1 MVEVAK
7 EVTKPDYLSLVN
19 KSGSGFNV
27 SELVDAI
34 VGSEIE
40 PKRTLQKTK
49 QEKTENA
56 ISGIGFLTSQAST
69 TQTSFTSVKSNT
81 FFEISSSNSSGV
93 TVKAED
99 ETKLQAGIRSISN
112 VTTAKKMAFEFG
124 GFSNLTDKFTANL
137 KIDLGKWTKT
147 AASSSANTD
156 SFASQKTYMVTSP
169 ISAPADVTKITD
181 ESDYGGGSP
190 IPANTTFTVK
200 NGDSDTISS
209 ASIKEIDVYA
219 FQDADGANVDTL
231 NFTNK
236 SVSEVAALLNAIT
249 GISATTVD
257 TTGEGT
263 NFSIIVTSD
272 NTGADNGFRITS
284 DDDANDNKRF
294 RTPTLPDASTTI
306 NKFSQ
311 LASDA
316 TFTLDGVQVTRE
328 SNSITDLLDGA
339 SIELKSDFTTSASIG
354 ISRSEPNVRSTINSV
369 INSLNEFKAEIDR
382 LTFIDLE
389 GDANGPLAL
398 DPAVNS
404 IKSSFKKLA
413 VEPLNG
419 YGEKSIYLSQL
430 GIKTDNNGDY
440 FLDDT
445 LFKKTF
451 SSNPE
456 YFQAL
461 KDENLATD
469 TSSATVT
476 KSPFTQIAVGS
487 YTVSK
492 DGDQWKF
499 GDTNLTRF
507 DYKGGSMFTST
518 TYPGLVIKTA
528 AAEPASFKI
537 YSGQSFSKRVAD
549 LMTKVV
555 EVGSPLRNSEETY
568 KTQSTDI
575 EERLKKLEE
584 REKLINTKYTEQF
597 GKMEQSMTQFNS
609 TKTLLENF
617 IEAWKKQK

>member
-7 EVTKPDYLSLVN
+7 EVAKPDYLSLVN

-40 PKRTLQKTK
+40 PKRHLQKTK

-56 ISGIGFLTSQAST
+56 ISGIGFLTSQASS
-69 TQTSFTSVKSNT
+69 TQSSFTALKNDT
-81 FFEISSSNSSGV
+81 FFEISSSNTAGI
-93 TVKAED
+93 TLTATD
-99 ETKLQAGIRSISN
+99 ETKLQAGNRNISS

-124 GFSNLTDKFTANL
+124 GFSNLTDKFAANL
-137 KIDLGKWTKT
+137 TIDLGVWTKT
-147 AASSSANTD
+147 AASSSNATN
-156 SFASQKTYMVTSP
+156 SFASQKTYIVTSQ
-169 ISAPADVTKITD
+169 ISDGDDVTAITNKT
-181 ESDYGGGSP
+181 SYNAGNP
-190 IPANTTFTVK
+190 IAVGTTFTVT
-200 NGDSDTISS
+200 NGQSDTISS
-209 ASIKEIDVYA
+209 ASIKEIDTYA
-219 FQDADGANVDTL
+219 FQDADVANSDTL
-231 NFTNK
+231 NFSDK
-236 SVSEVAALLNAIT
+236 SVSEVAALLNAIS

-272 NTGADNGFRITS
+272 KTGADNGFRITG
-284 DDDANDNKRF
+284 NNNRF
-294 RTPTLPDASTTI
+294 VTPTLPDASATV

-316 TFTLDGVQVTRE
+316 TFTLYGVQVTRE
-328 SNSITDLLDGA
+328 SNSITDLIAGA
-339 SIELKSDFTTSASIG
+339 TIELKSDFATSASIG
-354 ISRSEPNVRSTINSV
+354 VNRSETNVRSTVNSV
-369 INSLNEFKAEIDR
+369 INSLNEFKAEMDR

-389 GDANGPLAL
+389 GNANGPFAL

-419 YGEKSIYLSQL
+419 YGENSIYFSQL
-430 GIKTDNNGDY
+430 GIKTDSNGNY

-445 LFKKTF
+445 IFKKTF
-451 SSNPE
+451 STNPE

-461 KDENLATD
+461 KDENLAAS

-528 AAEPASFKI
+528 AANPSSFTI

-568 KTQSTDI
+568 KTRSTDI

-584 REKLINTKYTEQF
+584 REKLINSKYTEQF

>member
-7 EVTKPDYLSLVN
+7 DVVKPDYLSLVN

-40 PKRTLQKTK
+40 PKRNLQKTK

-56 ISGIGFLTSQAST
+56 ISGIGFLTSQASS
-69 TQTSFTSVKSNT
+69 TQSSFTSLKSDT
-81 FFEISSSNSSGV
+81 FFDISSSNTSGI
-93 TVKAED
+93 TLTATD
-99 ETKLQAGIRSISN
+99 ETKLQAGNRNISS

-124 GFSNLTDKFTANL
+124 GFSNLTDKFAANL
-137 KIDLGKWTKT
+137 TIDLGAWTKT
-147 AASSSANTD
+147 AASSSSATN
-156 SFASQKTYMVTSP
+156 SFASQKTYIVTSQ
-169 ISAPADVTKITD
+169 ISVADDVTAITNK
-181 ESDYGGGSP
+181 SSYNAGNP
-190 IPANTTFTVK
+190 IAVGATFTVT
-200 NGDSDTISS
+200 NGQSDTISS
-209 ASIKEIDVYA
+209 ASIKEIDTYA
-219 FQDADGANVDTL
+219 FQDADAANSDTL
-231 NFTNK
+231 NFSDK

-272 NTGADNGFRITS
+272 KTGADNGFRITG
-284 DDDANDNKRF
+284 NNNRF
-294 RTPTLPDASTTI
+294 VTPTLPDASATV

-328 SNSITDLLDGA
+328 SNSITDLIAGA
-339 SIELKSDFTTSASIG
+339 TIELKSDFATSASIG
-354 ISRSEPNVRSTINSV
+354 VNRSETNVRSTVNSV
-369 INSLNEFKAEIDR
+369 INSLNEFKAEMDR

-389 GDANGPLAL
+389 GNANGPLAL

-419 YGEKSIYLSQL
+419 YGENSIYFSQL
-430 GIKTDNNGDY
+430 GIKTDNNGNY

-445 LFKKTF
+445 IFKKTF
-451 SSNPE
+451 STNPE
-456 YFQAL
+456 YFQSL
-461 KDENLATD
+461 KDENLAAS

-528 AAEPASFKI
+528 AAEPASFTI

-568 KTQSTDI
+568 KTRSTDI
-575 EERLKKLEE
+575 EERLQKLEE
-584 REKLINTKYTEQF
+584 REKLINSKYTEQF

>member
-40 PKRTLQKTK
+40 PKRNLQKTK

-69 TQTSFTSVKSNT
+69 TQTSFTSVKSDT

-93 TVKAED
+93 TIKATD
-99 ETKLQAGIRSISN
+99 ETQLQAGIRSISN

-137 KIDLGKWTKT
+137 TIDLGKWTKT
-147 AASSSANTD
+147 AASSSANTN
-156 SFASQKTYMVTSP
+156 SFASQKTYMVTAP
-169 ISAPADVTKITD
+169 ISVGADVNKIT
-181 ESDYGGGSP
+181 SKSSYGGGSP
-190 IPANTTFTVK
+190 IAANTTFEVLS
-200 NGDSDTISS
+200 GQSDTISS

-219 FQDADGANVDTL
+219 FQDADGANADTV

-236 SVSEVAALLNAIT
+236 SVSEVAALLNAVT

-272 NTGADNGFRITS
+272 NTGADNGFKIAS
-284 DDDANDNKRF
+284 SIPRF
-294 RTPTLPDASTTI
+294 ATPTLPDASTTI
-306 NKFSQ
+306 NRFSQ

-339 SIELKSDFTTSASIG
+339 EIELKSDFTTSASIG
-354 ISRSEPNVRSTINSV
+354 ISRSETNIRSTVNSV

-419 YGEKSIYLSQL
+419 YGDKSIYLSQL

-461 KDENLATD
+461 KDENLVTN

-476 KSPFTQIAVGS
+476 KSPFTQIAVGT

-492 DGDQWKF
+492 DGAQWKF

-528 AAEPASFKI
+528 AAEPASFNI

-568 KTQSTDI
+568 KTRSTDI

-584 REKLINTKYTEQF
+584 REKLINSKYTEQF

>member
-7 EVTKPDYLSLVN
+7 EVAKPDYLSLVN

-40 PKRTLQKTK
+40 PKRNLQKTK

-56 ISGIGFLTSQAST
+56 ISGIGFLTSQASS
-69 TQTSFTSVKSNT
+69 TQSSFTALKSDT
-81 FFEISSSNSSGV
+81 FFEISSSNTAGI
-93 TVKAED
+93 TLTATD
-99 ETKLQAGIRSISN
+99 ETKLQAGNRNISS

-124 GFSNLTDKFTANL
+124 GFSNLTDKFAANL
-137 KIDLGKWTKT
+137 TIDLGAWTKT
-147 AASSSANTD
+147 AASSSNATN
-156 SFASQKTYMVTSP
+156 SFASQKTYIVTSQ
-169 ISAPADVTKITD
+169 ISDGDDVTAITNKT
-181 ESDYGGGSP
+181 SYNAGNP
-190 IPANTTFTVK
+190 IAVGTTFTVT
-200 NGDSDTISS
+200 NGQSDTISS
-209 ASIKEIDVYA
+209 ASIKEIDTYA
-219 FQDADGANVDTL
+219 FQDADVANSDTL
-231 NFTNK
+231 NFSDK
-236 SVSEVAALLNAIT
+236 SVSEVAALLNAIS

-272 NTGADNGFRITS
+272 KTGADNGFRITG
-284 DDDANDNKRF
+284 NNNRF
-294 RTPTLPDASTTI
+294 VTPTLPDASATV

-328 SNSITDLLDGA
+328 SNSITDLIAGA
-339 SIELKSDFTTSASIG
+339 TIDLKSDFTTSASIG
-354 ISRSEPNVRSTINSV
+354 VSRSETNVRSTVNSV
-369 INSLNEFKAEIDR
+369 INSLNEFKAEMDR

-389 GDANGPLAL
+389 GNANGPLAL

-419 YGEKSIYLSQL
+419 YGENSIYFSQL
-430 GIKTDNNGDY
+430 GIKTDSNGNY

-445 LFKKTF
+445 IFKKTF
-451 SSNPE
+451 STNPE

-461 KDENLATD
+461 KDENLAAS

-528 AAEPASFKI
+528 AANPASFTI

-568 KTQSTDI
+568 KTRSTDI

-584 REKLINTKYTEQF
+584 REKLINSKYTEQF

>member
-7 EVTKPDYLSLVN
+7 ETAKPDYLSLVN

-40 PKRTLQKTK
+40 PKRNLEKTK

-56 ISGIGFLTSQAST
+56 ISGVGFLKSQAST
-69 TQTSFTSVKSNT
+69 TQTSFTSLKSDS
-81 FFEISSSNSSGV
+81 FFEISSSNTSGV
-93 TVKAED
+93 IVTATD
-99 ETKLQAGIRSISN
+99 ETKLQAINRTISN
-112 VTTAKKMAFEFG
+112 VTTAKRMAFEFG
-124 GFSNLTDKFTANL
+124 GFSNLTDTFTANL
-137 KIDLGKWTKT
+137 TIDLGKWTKT
-147 AASSSANTD
+147 AASSSDTTNNFQSD
-156 SFASQKTYMVTSP
+156 KTYIVTSP
-169 ISAPADVTKITD
+169 ISVANDVTAITNK
-181 ESDYGGGSP
+181 SSYGGGSP
-190 IPANTTFTVK
+190 IAKDTTFKVTS
-200 NGDSDTISS
+200 GQSGTISS
-209 ASIKEIDVYA
+209 ASIKEIDTYA
-219 FQDADGANVDTL
+219 FQDADVANSDNL
-231 NFTNK
+231 NFSNK
-236 SVSEVAALLNAIT
+236 SVSEVAALLNAIE

-272 NTGADNGFRITS
+272 KTGADNGFRISSNT
-284 DDDANDNKRF
+284 ANKRF
-294 RTPTLPDASTTI
+294 ETPTLPDASATI

-311 LASDA
+311 IASDA

-328 SNSITDLLDGA
+328 TNSITDLIDGA
-339 SIELKSDFTTSASIG
+339 TIELKSDFTTTANIG
-354 ISRSEPNVRSTINSV
+354 VSRSETAVRSTVNDV
-369 INSLNEFKAEIDR
+369 ISNLNIFKAEIDS
-382 LTFIDLE
+382 LTFIDIE

-419 YGEKSIYLSQL
+419 FGEKSIYLSQL
-430 GIKTDNNGDY
+430 GIKTDSNGDY
-440 FLDDT
+440 YLDDT
-445 LFKKTF
+445 VFKKTF
-451 SSNPE
+451 STNPE

-461 KDENLATD
+461 KDENLSAN

-476 KSPFTQIAVGS
+476 KSPFTQIPVGT

-492 DGDQWKF
+492 DGAQWKF

-528 AAEPASFKI
+528 AADPASFKI
-537 YSGQSFSKRVAD
+537 YSGQSFSKRVSD
-549 LMTKVV
+549 LMTKAV
-555 EVGSPLRNSEETY
+555 EVGSPLRNSETTY
-568 KTQSTDI
+568 KTRSEDI
-575 EERLKKLEE
+575 EARLKELEE

-597 GKMEQSMTQFNS
+597 GKMEQAMTQFNS

>member
-7 EVTKPDYLSLVN
+7 ETAKPDYLSLVN
-19 KSGSGFNV
+19 KGGSGFNV

-40 PKRTLQKTK
+40 PKRNLQKTK

-56 ISGIGFLTSQAST
+56 ISGIGFLKSQAST
-69 TQTSFTSVKSNT
+69 TQTSFTSLKSDT
-81 FFEISSSNSSGV
+81 FFEISSSNTSGV
-93 TVKAED
+93 TVTATD
-99 ETKLQAGIRSISN
+99 ETKLQANNRTISN
-112 VTTAKKMAFEFG
+112 VTTAKRMAFEFG
-124 GFSNLTDKFTANL
+124 GFSNLTDTFTANL
-137 KIDLGKWTKT
+137 TIDLGKWTKT
-147 AASSSANTD
+147 AAGSSANTTNFQSD
-156 SFASQKTYMVTSP
+156 KTYIVTSP
-169 ISAPADVTKITD
+169 ISVADDVTAITNK
-181 ESDYGGGSP
+181 SSYGGGSP
-190 IPANTTFTVK
+190 IAKDTTFKVT
-200 NGDSDTISS
+200 NGQSGTISS
-209 ASIKEIDVYA
+209 ALIKEIDVYA
-219 FQDADGANVDTL
+219 FVDADGANADTV

-236 SVSEVAALLNAIT
+236 SVSEVAALLNAIE

-272 NTGADNGFRITS
+272 NTGADNGFRITG
-284 DDDANDNKRF
+284 DNARF
-294 RTPTLPDASTTI
+294 VTPDLPDASATI

-328 SNSITDLLDGA
+328 TNSITDLIDGA
-339 SIELKSDFTTSASIG
+339 TIELKSDFTTTASIG
-354 ISRSEPNVRSTINSV
+354 VSRSETAVRSTVNEV
-369 INSLNEFKAEIDR
+369 ISNLNIFKAEIDS

-430 GIKTDNNGDY
+430 GIKTDSNGDY
-440 FLDDT
+440 YLDDT
-445 LFKKTF
+445 VFKKTF
-451 SSNPE
+451 STNPE

-461 KDENLATD
+461 KDENLSAN

-476 KSPFTQIAVGS
+476 KSPFTQIPVGT

-528 AAEPASFKI
+528 AADPASFKI
-537 YSGQSFSKRVAD
+537 YSGQSFSKRVSD
-549 LMTKVV
+549 LMTKAV
-555 EVGSPLRNSEETY
+555 EVGSPLRNSETTY
-568 KTQSTDI
+568 KTRSEDI
-575 EERLKKLEE
+575 EARLKELEE

-597 GKMEQSMTQFNS
+597 GKMEQAMTQFNS

>member
-7 EVTKPDYLSLVN
+7 ETAKPDYLSLVN
-19 KSGSGFNV
+19 KGGSGFNV

-40 PKRTLQKTK
+40 PKRNLQKTK

-56 ISGIGFLTSQAST
+56 ISGIGFLKSQAST
-69 TQTSFTSVKSNT
+69 TQTSFTSLKSDT
-81 FFEISSSNSSGV
+81 FFEISSSNTSGV
-93 TVKAED
+93 TVTATD
-99 ETKLQAGIRSISN
+99 ETKLQANNRTISN
-112 VTTAKKMAFEFG
+112 VTTAKRMAFEFG
-124 GFSNLTDKFTANL
+124 GFSNLTDTFTANL
-137 KIDLGKWTKT
+137 TIDLGTWTKT
-147 AASSSANTD
+147 AASSSANTTNFQSD
-156 SFASQKTYMVTSP
+156 KTYIVTSP
-169 ISAPADVTKITD
+169 ISVADDVTAITNK
-181 ESDYGGGSP
+181 SSYGGGSP
-190 IPANTTFTVK
+190 IAKDTTFKVT
-200 NGDSDTISS
+200 NGQSGTISS
-209 ASIKEIDVYA
+209 ALIKEIDVYA
-219 FQDADGANVDTL
+219 FVDADGANADTV

-236 SVSEVAALLNAIT
+236 SVSEVAALLNAIE

-272 NTGADNGFRITS
+272 NTGADNGFRITG
-284 DDDANDNKRF
+284 DNARF
-294 RTPTLPDASTTI
+294 VTPELPDASATI

-328 SNSITDLLDGA
+328 TNSITDLIDGA
-339 SIELKSDFTTSASIG
+339 TIELKSDFTTTASIG
-354 ISRSEPNVRSTINSV
+354 VSRSETAVRSTVNDV
-369 INSLNEFKAEIDR
+369 ISNLNIFKAEIDS

-430 GIKTDNNGDY
+430 GIKTDSNGDY
-440 FLDDT
+440 YLDDT
-445 LFKKTF
+445 VFKKTF
-451 SSNPE
+451 STNPE

-461 KDENLATD
+461 KDENLSAN

-476 KSPFTQIAVGS
+476 KSPFTQIPVGT

-492 DGDQWKF
+492 DGAQWKF

-528 AAEPASFKI
+528 AADPASFKI
-537 YSGQSFSKRVAD
+537 YSGQSFSKRVSD
-549 LMTKVV
+549 LMTKAV
-555 EVGSPLRNSEETY
+555 EVGSPLRNSETTY
-568 KTQSTDI
+568 KTRSEDI
-575 EERLKKLEE
+575 EARLKELEE

-597 GKMEQSMTQFNS
+597 GKMEQAMTQFNS

>member
-7 EVTKPDYLSLVN
+7 EVAKPDYLSLVN

-40 PKRTLQKTK
+40 PKRNLQKTK

-56 ISGIGFLTSQAST
+56 ISGIGFLTSQASS
-69 TQTSFTSVKSNT
+69 TQSSFTALKSDT
-81 FFEISSSNSSGV
+81 FFEISSSNTAGI
-93 TVKAED
+93 TLTATD
-99 ETKLQAGIRSISN
+99 ETKLQAGNRNISS

-124 GFSNLTDKFTANL
+124 GFSNLTDKFAANL
-137 KIDLGKWTKT
+137 TIDLGAWTKT
-147 AASSSANTD
+147 VASSSNATN
-156 SFASQKTYMVTSP
+156 SFASQKTYIVTSQ
-169 ISAPADVTKITD
+169 ISDGDDVTAITNKT
-181 ESDYGGGSP
+181 SYNAGNP
-190 IPANTTFTVK
+190 IAVGTTFTVT
-200 NGDSDTISS
+200 NGQSDTISS
-209 ASIKEIDVYA
+209 ASIKEIDTYA
-219 FQDADGANVDTL
+219 FQDADVANSDTL
-231 NFTNK
+231 NFSDK
-236 SVSEVAALLNAIT
+236 SVSEVAALLNAIS

-272 NTGADNGFRITS
+272 KTGADNGFRITG
-284 DDDANDNKRF
+284 NNNRF
-294 RTPTLPDASTTI
+294 VTPTLPDASATV

-328 SNSITDLLDGA
+328 SNSITDLIAGA
-339 SIELKSDFTTSASIG
+339 TIELKSDFATSASIG
-354 ISRSEPNVRSTINSV
+354 VSRSETNVRSTVNSV
-369 INSLNEFKAEIDR
+369 INSLNEFKAEMDR

-389 GDANGPLAL
+389 GNANGPLAL

-419 YGEKSIYLSQL
+419 YGENSIYFSQL
-430 GIKTDNNGDY
+430 GIKTDSNGNY

-445 LFKKTF
+445 IFKKTF
-451 SSNPE
+451 STNPE

-461 KDENLATD
+461 KDENLAAS

-528 AAEPASFKI
+528 AANPASFTI

-568 KTQSTDI
+568 KTRSTDI

-584 REKLINTKYTEQF
+584 REKLINSKYTEQF

>member
-7 EVTKPDYLSLVN
+7 EVVKPDYLSLVN
-19 KSGSGFNV
+19 QSGSGFNV

-40 PKRTLQKTK
+40 PKRYLQRTK

-56 ISGIGFLTSQAST
+56 ISGIGFLTSQASS
-69 TQTSFTSVKSNT
+69 TQSSFTSLKSDT
-81 FFEISSSNSSGV
+81 FFEINSSNTSGV
-93 TVKAED
+93 TLKSTD
-99 ETKLQAGIRSISN
+99 ETKLQPGNRNISS
-112 VTTAKKMAFEFG
+112 VTMAKKMAFEFG
-124 GFSNLTDKFTANL
+124 GFSNLTDTFTADL
-137 KIDLGKWTKT
+137 TIDLGAWTKT
-147 AASSSANTD
+147 AASSSDATN
-156 SFASQKTYMVTSP
+156 SFASQKTYIVTSE
-169 ISAPADVTKITD
+169 ITDNADVTEITGKTAD
-181 ESDYGGGSP
+181 TVGNP
-190 IPANTTFTVK
+190 IAVGTTFTVTDGQSG
-200 NGDSDTISS
+200 NISS
-209 ASIKEIDVYA
+209 AFLKEIDTYA
-219 FQDADGANVDTL
+219 FQDADVANSDIL
-231 NFTNK
+231 NFADK
-236 SVSEVAALLNAIT
+236 SVSEVAALLNDID

-263 NFSIIVTSD
+263 NYSIIVTSD
-272 NTGADNGFRITS
+272 ETGADNGFRITG
-284 DDDANDNKRF
+284 DNSRF
-294 RTPTLPDASTTI
+294 VTPTLPDASTTT

-328 SNSITDLLDGA
+328 SNSITDLIDGA
-339 SIELKSDFTTSASIG
+339 TIEIKSDFDTSASIG
-354 ISRSEPNVRSTINSV
+354 VSRSETNVLSTVNSV

-389 GDANGPLAL
+389 GDENGPLAM

-413 VEPLNG
+413 IEPLNG
-419 YGEKSIYLSQL
+419 YGENSIYFSQL
-430 GIKTDNNGDY
+430 GIKTDSNGDY
-440 FLDDT
+440 FLDETIFD
-445 LFKKTF
+445 KTF
-451 SSNPE
+451 ASNPE

-461 KDENLATD
+461 KDENLAAS

-507 DYKGGSMFTST
+507 DYNGGSMFTST

-528 AAEPASFKI
+528 ASEPASFTV
-537 YSGQSFSKRVAD
+537 YSGESFSQRVAD
-549 LMTKVV
+549 LMEEIV
-555 EVGSPLRNSEETY
+555 ETGSPLSNSEETY
-568 KTQSTDI
+568 KALNTDI

>member
-7 EVTKPDYLSLVN
+7 EVAKPDYLSLVN

-40 PKRTLQKTK
+40 PKRNLQKSK

-56 ISGIGFLTSQAST
+56 ISGIGFLTSQASS
-69 TQTSFTSVKSNT
+69 TQSSFNALKSDT
-81 FFEISSSNSSGV
+81 FFEISSSNTAGI
-93 TVKAED
+93 TLTATD
-99 ETKLQAGIRSISN
+99 ETKLQAGNRNISS

-124 GFSNLTDKFTANL
+124 GFPNLTDKFTANL

-147 AASSSANTD
+147 AASSSANTN
-156 SFASQKTYMVTSP
+156 SITSQKTYVVTTP
-169 ISAPADVTKITD
+169 ISAGADVTKITD
-181 ESDYGGGSP
+181 GSSYGGGSP
-190 IPANTTFTVK
+190 IPANTTFKV
-200 NGDSDTISS
+200 NDGVSDTISS

-231 NFTNK
+231 NFADK

-272 NTGADNGFRITS
+272 NTGADNGFSITS
-284 DDDANDNKRF
+284 DNDNNDNKRF
-294 RTPTLPDASTTI
+294 RTPTLPDGSATI

-328 SNSITDLLDGA
+328 SNSITDLIDGA
-339 SIELKSDFTTSASIG
+339 TIELKSDFTTSASIG
-354 ISRSEPNVRSTINSV
+354 VSRSETNVRSTVNSV

-419 YGEKSIYLSQL
+419 YGEKSIYFSQL
-430 GIKTDNNGDY
+430 GIKTDSSGNY

-451 SSNPE
+451 STNPE

-461 KDENLATD
+461 KDENLAAN

-492 DGDQWKF
+492 DGTQWKF

-528 AAEPASFKI
+528 AAEPASFKVF
-537 YSGQSFSKRVAD
+537 SGQSFSKRVAD

-568 KTQSTDI
+568 KTRGSDI

-584 REKLINTKYTEQF
+584 REKLINSKYTEQF

>member
-7 EVTKPDYLSLVN
+7 EVAKPDYLSLVN

-40 PKRTLQKTK
+40 PKRNLQKTK

-69 TQTSFTSVKSNT
+69 TQTSFTSVKSET

-93 TVKAED
+93 TIKATD
-99 ETKLQAGIRSISN
+99 ETQLQAGIRSISN

-124 GFSNLTDKFTANL
+124 GFSNLTDKFTATL

-147 AASSSANTD
+147 AASSSANTN
-156 SFASQKTYMVTSP
+156 SFQSQKTYIVTSP
-169 ISAPADVTKITD
+169 ISGDDATAIAAK
-181 ESDYGGGSP
+181 SSYGGGSP
-190 IPANTTFTVK
+190 IPANTTFTVT
-200 NGDSDTISS
+200 NGQSGTISS

-219 FQDADGANVDTL
+219 FQDADGANVDTVT
-231 NFTNK
+231 FTTK
-236 SVSEVAALLNAIT
+236 SVSEVAALLNAVT

-284 DDDANDNKRF
+284 DDDTNDNKRF
-294 RTPTLPDASTTI
+294 RTPTLPDASATT
-306 NKFSQ
+306 NRFSQ

-316 TFTLDGVQVTRE
+316 AFTLDGVQVTRE

-339 SIELKSDFTTSASIG
+339 EIELKSDFTTSASIG
-354 ISRSEPNVRSTINSV
+354 ISRSETNIRSTVNSV

-461 KDENLATD
+461 KDENLATN

-476 KSPFTQIAVGS
+476 KSPFTQIAVGT

-492 DGDQWKF
+492 DGAQWKF

-528 AAEPASFKI
+528 AAEPASFNI

-549 LMTKVV
+549 LMTKAV

-568 KTQSTDI
+568 KTRSADI

-584 REKLINTKYTEQF
+584 REKLINSKYTEQF

>member
-7 EVTKPDYLSLVN
+7 ETAKPDYLSLVN
-19 KSGSGFNV
+19 KGGSGFNV

-40 PKRTLQKTK
+40 PKRNLQKTK

-56 ISGIGFLTSQAST
+56 ISGIGFLKSQAST
-69 TQTSFTSVKSNT
+69 TQTSFTSLKSDT
-81 FFEISSSNSSGV
+81 FFEISSSNTSGV
-93 TVKAED
+93 TVTATD
-99 ETKLQAGIRSISN
+99 ETKLQANNRTISN
-112 VTTAKKMAFEFG
+112 VTTAKRMAFEFG
-124 GFSNLTDKFTANL
+124 GFSNLTDTFTANL
-137 KIDLGKWTKT
+137 TIDLGKWTKT
-147 AASSSANTD
+147 AASSSANTTNFQSD
-156 SFASQKTYMVTSP
+156 KTYIVTSP
-169 ISAPADVTKITD
+169 ISVADDVTAITNK
-181 ESDYGGGSP
+181 SSYGGGSP
-190 IPANTTFTVK
+190 IAKDTTFKVT
-200 NGDSDTISS
+200 NGQSGTISS
-209 ASIKEIDVYA
+209 ALIKEIDVYA
-219 FQDADGANVDTL
+219 FVDADGANADTV

-236 SVSEVAALLNAIT
+236 SVSEVAALLNAIE

-272 NTGADNGFRITS
+272 NTGADNGFRITG
-284 DDDANDNKRF
+284 DNARF
-294 RTPTLPDASTTI
+294 LTPDLPDASATI

-328 SNSITDLLDGA
+328 TNSITDLIDGA
-339 SIELKSDFTTSASIG
+339 TIELKSDFTTTASIG
-354 ISRSEPNVRSTINSV
+354 VSRSETAVRSTVNEV
-369 INSLNEFKAEIDR
+369 ISNLNIFKAEIDS

-430 GIKTDNNGDY
+430 GIKTDSNGDY
-440 FLDDT
+440 YLDDT
-445 LFKKTF
+445 VFKKTF
-451 SSNPE
+451 STNPE

-461 KDENLATD
+461 KDENLSAN

-476 KSPFTQIAVGS
+476 KSPFTQIPVGT

-528 AAEPASFKI
+528 AADPASFKI
-537 YSGQSFSKRVAD
+537 YSGQSFSKRVSD
-549 LMTKVV
+549 LMTKAV
-555 EVGSPLRNSEETY
+555 EVGSPLRNSETTY
-568 KTQSTDI
+568 KTRSEDI
-575 EERLKKLEE
+575 EARLKELEE

-597 GKMEQSMTQFNS
+597 GKMEQAMTQFNS

>member
-7 EVTKPDYLSLVN
+7 ETAKPDYLSLVN
-19 KSGSGFNV
+19 KGGSGFNV

-40 PKRTLQKTK
+40 PKRNLQKTK

-56 ISGIGFLTSQAST
+56 ISGIGFLKSQAST
-69 TQTSFTSVKSNT
+69 TQTSFTSLKSDT
-81 FFEISSSNSSGV
+81 FFEISSSNTSGV
-93 TVKAED
+93 TVTATD
-99 ETKLQAGIRSISN
+99 ETKLQANNRTISN
-112 VTTAKKMAFEFG
+112 VTTAKRMAFEFG
-124 GFSNLTDKFTANL
+124 GFSNLTDTFTANL
-137 KIDLGKWTKT
+137 TIDLGKWTKT
-147 AASSSANTD
+147 AASSSANTTNFQSD
-156 SFASQKTYMVTSP
+156 KTYIVTSP
-169 ISAPADVTKITD
+169 ISVADDVTAITNK
-181 ESDYGGGSP
+181 SSYGGGSP
-190 IPANTTFTVK
+190 IAKDTTFKVSS
-200 NGDSDTISS
+200 GQSGTISS
-209 ASIKEIDVYA
+209 AFIKEIDVYA
-219 FQDADGANVDTL
+219 FVDADGANADTV

-236 SVSEVAALLNAIT
+236 SVSEVAALLNAIE

-272 NTGADNGFRITS
+272 NTGADNGFRISATG
-284 DDDANDNKRF
+284 DNARF
-294 RTPTLPDASTTI
+294 VTPDLPDASATI

-328 SNSITDLLDGA
+328 TNSITDLIDGA
-339 SIELKSDFTTSASIG
+339 TIELKSDFTTTASIG
-354 ISRSEPNVRSTINSV
+354 VSRSETAVRSTVNDV
-369 INSLNEFKAEIDR
+369 ISNLNIFKAEIDS

-430 GIKTDNNGDY
+430 GIKTDSNGDY
-440 FLDDT
+440 YLDDT
-445 LFKKTF
+445 VFKKTF
-451 SSNPE
+451 STNPE

-461 KDENLATD
+461 KDENLSAN

-476 KSPFTQIAVGS
+476 KSPFTQIPVGT

-492 DGDQWKF
+492 DGAQWKF

-528 AAEPASFKI
+528 AADPASFKI
-537 YSGQSFSKRVAD
+537 YSGQSFSKRVSD
-549 LMTKVV
+549 LMTKAV
-555 EVGSPLRNSEETY
+555 EVGSPLRNSETTY
-568 KTQSTDI
+568 KTRSEDI
-575 EERLKKLEE
+575 EARLKELEE

-597 GKMEQSMTQFNS
+597 GKMEQAMTQFNS

>member
-27 SELVDAI
+27 SELGDAI

-40 PKRTLQKTK
+40 PKRNLQKTK

-56 ISGIGFLTSQAST
+56 ISGIGFLTSQASS
-69 TQTSFTSVKSNT
+69 TQSSFTALKSDT
-81 FFEISSSNSSGV
+81 FFEISSSNTAGI
-93 TVKAED
+93 TLTATD
-99 ETKLQAGIRSISN
+99 ETKLQAGNRNISS

-124 GFSNLTDKFTANL
+124 GFSNLTDKFAANL
-137 KIDLGKWTKT
+137 TIDLGAWTKIV
-147 AASSSANTD
+147 ASSSNATN
-156 SFASQKTYMVTSP
+156 SFASQKTYIVTSQ
-169 ISAPADVTKITD
+169 ISDGDDVTAITNKT
-181 ESDYGGGSP
+181 SYNAGNP
-190 IPANTTFTVK
+190 IAVGATFTVT
-200 NGDSDTISS
+200 NGQTDTISS
-209 ASIKEIDVYA
+209 ASIKEIDTYA
-219 FQDADGANVDTL
+219 FQDADVANSDTL
-231 NFTNK
+231 NFSDK
-236 SVSEVAALLNAIT
+236 SVSEVAALLNAIS

-272 NTGADNGFRITS
+272 KTGADNGFRITG
-284 DDDANDNKRF
+284 NNNRF
-294 RTPTLPDASTTI
+294 VTPTLPDASATV

-328 SNSITDLLDGA
+328 SNSITDLIAGA
-339 SIELKSDFTTSASIG
+339 TIELKSDFATSASIG
-354 ISRSEPNVRSTINSV
+354 VNRSETNVRSTVNSV
-369 INSLNEFKAEIDR
+369 INSLNEFKAEMDR

-389 GDANGPLAL
+389 GNANGPLAL

-419 YGEKSIYLSQL
+419 YGENSIYFSQL
-430 GIKTDNNGDY
+430 GIKTDSNGNY

-445 LFKKTF
+445 IFKKTF
-451 SSNPE
+451 SANPK

-461 KDENLATD
+461 KDENLAAS

-528 AAEPASFKI
+528 AANPASLTI

-568 KTQSTDI
+568 KTRSTDI

-584 REKLINTKYTEQF
+584 REKLINSKYTEQF

>member
-19 KSGSGFNV
+19 QSGSGFNV
-27 SELVDAI
+27 SELVNAI

-40 PKRTLQKTK
+40 PKRILQTTK
-49 QEKTENA
+49 QQKTENA
-56 ISGIGFLTSQAST
+56 ISGIGFLTSQASS
-69 TQTSFTSVKSNT
+69 TQNNFDTLKSDT
-81 FFEISSSNSSGV
+81 FFEIISSNTAGI
-93 TVKAED
+93 TLTATD
-99 ETKLQAGIRSISN
+99 ETKLQPGSRNISS

-124 GFSNLTDKFTANL
+124 GFSNLTEKFTANL
-137 KIDLGKWTKT
+137 TIDLGAWTKT
-147 AASSSANTD
+147 AASSSNATS
-156 SFASQKTYMVTSP
+156 SFESQKTYIVTSEIADNAEVTDITDKTADNVGDP
-169 ISAPADVTKITD
+169 IAVGTTFKVNDGESGSIASAFLREIDTYAFEDADV
-181 ESDYGGGSP
+181 
-190 IPANTTFTVK
+190 ANQ
-200 NGDSDTISS
+200 
-209 ASIKEIDVYA
+209 EILD
-219 FQDADGANVDTL
+219 FED
-231 NFTNK
+231 K
-236 SVSEVAALLNAIT
+236 SVSEVAALLNSID

-263 NFSIIVTSD
+263 SYSIIVTSD
-272 NTGADNGFRITS
+272 ETGADNGFRIAG
-284 DDDANDNKRF
+284 DNDRF
-294 RTPTLPDASTTI
+294 VTPTLPDASATT

-316 TFTLDGVQVTRE
+316 SFTLDGVQVTRE
-328 SNSITDLLDGA
+328 SNSITDLIGGA
-339 SIELKSDFTTSASIG
+339 TIELKSDFTTSASIG
-354 ISRSEPNVRSTINSV
+354 VSRSETNVLSTVDSV

-389 GDANGPLAL
+389 GDQNGPLAM

-404 IKSSFKKLA
+404 IKSNFKKLA

-430 GIKTDNNGDY
+430 GIKTDSNGDY
-440 FLDDT
+440 FLDET
-445 LFKKTF
+445 VFNKTF
-451 SSNPE
+451 STNPE

-461 KDENLATD
+461 KDENLTAS

-499 GDTNLTRF
+499 GDSNLNRF
-507 DYKGGSMFTST
+507 DYNGGSMFTST

-528 AAEPASFKI
+528 AAEPSSFTV

-549 LMTKVV
+549 LMTQVV

-568 KTQSTDI
+568 KTRSTDI

-584 REKLINTKYTEQF
+584 REKLINTKYTQQF

>member
-7 EVTKPDYLSLVN
+7 ETAKPDYLSLVN
-19 KSGSGFNV
+19 KGGSGFNV

-40 PKRTLQKTK
+40 PKRNLQKTK

-56 ISGIGFLTSQAST
+56 ISGIGFLKSQAST
-69 TQTSFTSVKSNT
+69 TQTSFTSLKSDT
-81 FFEISSSNSSGV
+81 FFEISSSNTSGV
-93 TVKAED
+93 TVTATD
-99 ETKLQAGIRSISN
+99 ETKLQANNRTISN
-112 VTTAKKMAFEFG
+112 VTTAKRMAFEFG
-124 GFSNLTDKFTANL
+124 GFSNLTDTFTANL
-137 KIDLGKWTKT
+137 TIDLGKWTKT
-147 AASSSANTD
+147 AASSSANTTNFQSD
-156 SFASQKTYMVTSP
+156 KTYIVTSP
-169 ISAPADVTKITD
+169 ISVADDVTAITNK
-181 ESDYGGGSP
+181 SSYGGGSP
-190 IPANTTFTVK
+190 IAKDTTFKVT
-200 NGDSDTISS
+200 NGQSGTISS
-209 ASIKEIDVYA
+209 AFIKEIDVYA
-219 FQDADGANVDTL
+219 FVDADGANADTV

-236 SVSEVAALLNAIT
+236 SVSEVAALLNAIE

-272 NTGADNGFRITS
+272 NTGADNGFRITG
-284 DDDANDNKRF
+284 DNARF
-294 RTPTLPDASTTI
+294 VTPDLPDASATI

-328 SNSITDLLDGA
+328 TNSITDLIDGA
-339 SIELKSDFTTSASIG
+339 TIELKSDFTTTASIG
-354 ISRSEPNVRSTINSV
+354 VSRSETAVRSTVNEV
-369 INSLNEFKAEIDR
+369 ISNLNIFKAEIDS

-430 GIKTDNNGDY
+430 GIKTDSNGDY
-440 FLDDT
+440 YLDDT
-445 LFKKTF
+445 VFKKTF
-451 SSNPE
+451 STNPE

-461 KDENLATD
+461 KDENLSAN

-476 KSPFTQIAVGS
+476 KSPFTQIPVGT

-492 DGDQWKF
+492 DGAQWKF

-528 AAEPASFKI
+528 AADPASFKI
-537 YSGQSFSKRVAD
+537 YSGQSFSKRVSD
-549 LMTKVV
+549 LMTKAV
-555 EVGSPLRNSEETY
+555 EVGSPLRNSETTY
-568 KTQSTDI
+568 KTRSEDI
-575 EERLKKLEE
+575 EARLKELEE

-597 GKMEQSMTQFNS
+597 GKMEQAMTQFNS

>member
-7 EVTKPDYLSLVN
+7 EVAKPDYLSLVN

-40 PKRTLQKTK
+40 PKRNLQKSK

-56 ISGIGFLTSQAST
+56 ISGIGFLTSQASS
-69 TQTSFTSVKSNT
+69 TQSSFNALKSDT
-81 FFEISSSNSSGV
+81 FFEISSSNTAGI
-93 TVKAED
+93 TLTATD
-99 ETKLQAGIRSISN
+99 ETKLQAGNRNISS

-137 KIDLGKWTKT
+137 TIDLGTWTKT
-147 AASSSANTD
+147 AASSSANTN
-156 SFASQKTYMVTSP
+156 SITSQKTYMVTAP
-169 ISAPADVTKITD
+169 ISAGADVTKITD
-181 ESDYGGGSP
+181 GSSYGGGSP
-190 IPANTTFTVK
+190 IPANTTFTVN
-200 NGDSDTISS
+200 NGVSDTISS

-219 FQDADGANVDTL
+219 FQDADGANADTL

-257 TTGEGT
+257 TTGDGT

-284 DDDANDNKRF
+284 ANDNNDNKRF
-294 RTPTLPDASTTI
+294 RTPTLPDASATT

-328 SNSITDLLDGA
+328 SNSITDLIDGA
-339 SIELKSDFTTSASIG
+339 TIELKSDFTTSASIG
-354 ISRSEPNVRSTINSV
+354 VSRSETNVRSTVNSV

-419 YGEKSIYLSQL
+419 YGEKSIYFSQL
-430 GIKTDNNGDY
+430 GIKTDSNGNY

-451 SSNPE
+451 STNPE

-461 KDENLATD
+461 KDENLAAN

-528 AAEPASFKI
+528 AAEPASFKVF
-537 YSGQSFSKRVAD
+537 SGQSFSKRVAD

-568 KTQSTDI
+568 KTRGVDI

-584 REKLINTKYTEQF
+584 REKLINSKYTEQF

>member
-7 EVTKPDYLSLVN
+7 ETAKPDYLSLVN
-19 KSGSGFNV
+19 KGGSGFNV

-40 PKRTLQKTK
+40 PKRNLQKTK

-56 ISGIGFLTSQAST
+56 ISGIGFLKSQAST
-69 TQTSFTSVKSNT
+69 TQTSFTSLKSDT
-81 FFEISSSNSSGV
+81 FFEISSSNTSGV
-93 TVKAED
+93 TVTATD
-99 ETKLQAGIRSISN
+99 ETKLQANNRTISN
-112 VTTAKKMAFEFG
+112 VTTAKRMAFEFG
-124 GFSNLTDKFTANL
+124 GFSNLTDTFTANL
-137 KIDLGKWTKT
+137 TIDLGTWTKT
-147 AASSSANTD
+147 AASSSANTTNFQSD
-156 SFASQKTYMVTSP
+156 KTYIVTSP
-169 ISAPADVTKITD
+169 ISVADDVTAITNK
-181 ESDYGGGSP
+181 SSYGGGSP
-190 IPANTTFTVK
+190 IAKDTTFKVSS
-200 NGDSDTISS
+200 GQSGTISS
-209 ASIKEIDVYA
+209 VFIKEIDVYA
-219 FQDADGANVDTL
+219 FVDADGANADTV

-236 SVSEVAALLNAIT
+236 SVSEVAALLNAIE

-272 NTGADNGFRITS
+272 DTGADNGFRITG
-284 DDDANDNKRF
+284 DNARF
-294 RTPTLPDASTTI
+294 VTPELPDASATI

-328 SNSITDLLDGA
+328 TNSITDLIDGA
-339 SIELKSDFTTSASIG
+339 TIELKSDFTTTASIG
-354 ISRSEPNVRSTINSV
+354 VSRSETAVRSTVNEV
-369 INSLNEFKAEIDR
+369 ISNLNIFKAEIDS

-430 GIKTDNNGDY
+430 GIKTDSNGDY
-440 FLDDT
+440 YLDDT
-445 LFKKTF
+445 VFKKTF
-451 SSNPE
+451 STNPE

-461 KDENLATD
+461 KDENLSAN

-476 KSPFTQIAVGS
+476 KSPFTQIPVGT

-492 DGDQWKF
+492 DGAQWKF

-528 AAEPASFKI
+528 AADPASFKI
-537 YSGQSFSKRVAD
+537 YSGQSFSKRVSD
-549 LMTKVV
+549 LMTKAV
-555 EVGSPLRNSEETY
+555 EVGSPLRNSETTY
-568 KTQSTDI
+568 KTRSEDI
-575 EERLKKLEE
+575 EARLKELEE

-597 GKMEQSMTQFNS
+597 GKMEQAMTQFNS

>member
-7 EVTKPDYLSLVN
+7 EVAKPDYLSLVN

-40 PKRTLQKTK
+40 PKRNLQKTK

-56 ISGIGFLTSQAST
+56 ISGIGFLTSQASS
-69 TQTSFTSVKSNT
+69 TQSSFTALKSDT
-81 FFEISSSNSSGV
+81 FFEISSSNTAGI
-93 TVKAED
+93 TLTATD
-99 ETKLQAGIRSISN
+99 ETKLQAGNRNISS

-124 GFSNLTDKFTANL
+124 GFSNLTDKFAANL
-137 KIDLGKWTKT
+137 TIDLGAWTKT
-147 AASSSANTD
+147 AASSSNATN
-156 SFASQKTYMVTSP
+156 SFASQKTYIVTSQ
-169 ISAPADVTKITD
+169 ISDGDDVTAITNKT
-181 ESDYGGGSP
+181 SYNAGNP
-190 IPANTTFTVK
+190 IAVGATFTVT
-200 NGDSDTISS
+200 NGQSDTISS
-209 ASIKEIDVYA
+209 ASIKEIDTYA
-219 FQDADGANVDTL
+219 FQDADGANSDTL
-231 NFTNK
+231 NFSDK
-236 SVSEVAALLNAIT
+236 SVSEVAALLNAIS

-272 NTGADNGFRITS
+272 KTGADNGFRITG
-284 DDDANDNKRF
+284 NNNRF
-294 RTPTLPDASTTI
+294 VTPTLPDASATV

-311 LASDA
+311 IASDA

-328 SNSITDLLDGA
+328 SNSITDLIAGA
-339 SIELKSDFTTSASIG
+339 TIDLKSDFTTSASIG
-354 ISRSEPNVRSTINSV
+354 VSRSETNVRSTVNSV
-369 INSLNEFKAEIDR
+369 INSLNEFKAEMDR

-389 GDANGPLAL
+389 GNANGPLAL

-419 YGEKSIYLSQL
+419 YGENSIYFSQL
-430 GIKTDNNGDY
+430 GIKTDSNGNY

-445 LFKKTF
+445 IFKKTF
-451 SSNPE
+451 SANPE

-461 KDENLATD
+461 KDENLAAS

-528 AAEPASFKI
+528 AANPASFTI

-568 KTQSTDI
+568 KTRSTDI

-584 REKLINTKYTEQF
+584 REKLINSKYTEQF

>member
-7 EVTKPDYLSLVN
+7 EVAKPDYLSLVN
-19 KSGSGFNV
+19 QSGSGFNV

-40 PKRTLQKTK
+40 PKRYLQRTK

-56 ISGIGFLTSQAST
+56 ISGIGFLTSQASS
-69 TQTSFTSVKSNT
+69 TQSIFTAFKSDT
-81 FFEISSSNSSGV
+81 FFEINSSNTSGV
-93 TVKAED
+93 TLKSTD
-99 ETKLQAGIRSISN
+99 ETKLQPGNRNISS
-112 VTTAKKMAFEFG
+112 VTMAKKMAFEFG
-124 GFSNLTDKFTANL
+124 GFSNLTDTFTANL
-137 KIDLGKWTKT
+137 TIDLGAWTKT
-147 AASSSANTD
+147 AASSSDATN
-156 SFASQKTYMVTSP
+156 SFASQKTYMVIAP
-169 ISAPADVTKITD
+169 ISAGADVTKITD

-190 IPANTTFTVK
+190 IAANTTFTVN
-200 NGDSDTISS
+200 NGESDTISS

-219 FQDADGANVDTL
+219 FKDADGANADTL
-231 NFTNK
+231 NFSNK
-236 SVSEVAALLNAIT
+236 SVSEVAALLNDID

-263 NFSIIVTSD
+263 NYSIIVTSD
-272 NTGADNGFRITS
+272 ETGADNGFRITG
-284 DDDANDNKRF
+284 DNSRF
-294 RTPTLPDASTTI
+294 VTPTLPDASTTT

-328 SNSITDLLDGA
+328 SNSITDLIDGA
-339 SIELKSDFTTSASIG
+339 TIEIKSDFDTSASIG
-354 ISRSEPNVRSTINSV
+354 VSRSETNVLSTVNSV

-389 GDANGPLAL
+389 GDENGPLAM

-404 IKSSFKKLA
+404 IKSSFKRLA
-413 VEPLNG
+413 IEPLNG
-419 YGEKSIYLSQL
+419 YGENSIYFSQL
-430 GIKTDNNGDY
+430 GIKTDSNGDY
-440 FLDDT
+440 FLDETIFD
-445 LFKKTF
+445 KTF
-451 SSNPE
+451 ASNPE

-461 KDENLATD
+461 KDENLATS

-507 DYKGGSMFTST
+507 DYNGGSMFTST

-528 AAEPASFKI
+528 ASEPASFTV
-537 YSGQSFSKRVAD
+537 YSGESFSQRVAD
-549 LMTKVV
+549 LMEEIV
-555 EVGSPLRNSEETY
+555 ETGSPLSNSEETY
-568 KTQSTDI
+568 KALNTDI

>member
-7 EVTKPDYLSLVN
+7 EVAKPDYLSLVN

-40 PKRTLQKTK
+40 PKRNLQKSK

-56 ISGIGFLTSQAST
+56 ISGIGFLTSQASS
-69 TQTSFTSVKSNT
+69 TQSSFNALKSDT
-81 FFEISSSNSSGV
+81 FFEISSSNTAGI
-93 TVKAED
+93 TLTATD
-99 ETKLQAGIRSISN
+99 ETKLQAGNRNISS

-137 KIDLGKWTKT
+137 TIDLGTWTKT
-147 AASSSANTD
+147 AASSSANTN
-156 SFASQKTYMVTSP
+156 SITSQKTYMVTAP
-169 ISAPADVTKITD
+169 ISAGADVTKITD
-181 ESDYGGGSP
+181 GSSYGGGSP
-190 IPANTTFTVK
+190 IPANTTFTVN
-200 NGDSDTISS
+200 NGVSDTISS

-219 FQDADGANVDTL
+219 FQDADGANADTL

-284 DDDANDNKRF
+284 ANDNNDNKRF
-294 RTPTLPDASTTI
+294 RTPTLPDASATI

-328 SNSITDLLDGA
+328 SNSITDLIDGA
-339 SIELKSDFTTSASIG
+339 TIELKSDFTTSASIG
-354 ISRSEPNVRSTINSV
+354 VSRSETNVRSTVNSV

-419 YGEKSIYLSQL
+419 YGEKSIYFSQL
-430 GIKTDNNGDY
+430 GIKTDSNGNY

-451 SSNPE
+451 STNPE

-461 KDENLATD
+461 KDENLAAN

-492 DGDQWKF
+492 DGTQWKF

-528 AAEPASFKI
+528 AAEPASFKVF
-537 YSGQSFSKRVAD
+537 SGQSFSKRVAD

-568 KTQSTDI
+568 KTRGVDI

-584 REKLINTKYTEQF
+584 REKLINSKYTEQF

>member
-7 EVTKPDYLSLVN
+7 EVAKPDYLSLVN

-40 PKRTLQKTK
+40 PKRHLQKTK

-56 ISGIGFLTSQAST
+56 ISGIGFLTSQASS
-69 TQTSFTSVKSNT
+69 TQSSFTSLKSDT
-81 FFEISSSNSSGV
+81 FFEISSSNTSGI
-93 TVKAED
+93 TLTATD
-99 ETKLQAGIRSISN
+99 ETKLQAGNRNISS

-124 GFSNLTDKFTANL
+124 GFSNLTDKFAANL
-137 KIDLGKWTKT
+137 TIDLGAWTKT
-147 AASSSANTD
+147 AASSSNATN
-156 SFASQKTYMVTSP
+156 SFASQKTYIVTSQ
-169 ISAPADVTKITD
+169 ISDGDDVTAITNKT
-181 ESDYGGGSP
+181 SYNAGNP
-190 IPANTTFTVK
+190 IAVGTTFTVT
-200 NGDSDTISS
+200 NGQSDTISS
-209 ASIKEIDVYA
+209 ASIKEIDTYA
-219 FQDADGANVDTL
+219 FQDADVANSDTL
-231 NFTNK
+231 NFSDK
-236 SVSEVAALLNAIT
+236 SVSEVAALLNAIS

-272 NTGADNGFRITS
+272 KTGADNGFRITG
-284 DDDANDNKRF
+284 NNNRF
-294 RTPTLPDASTTI
+294 VTPTLPDASATV

-328 SNSITDLLDGA
+328 SNSITDLIAGA
-339 SIELKSDFTTSASIG
+339 TIELKSDFATSASIG
-354 ISRSEPNVRSTINSV
+354 VNRSETNVRSTVNSV
-369 INSLNEFKAEIDR
+369 INSLNEFKAEMDR

-389 GDANGPLAL
+389 GNANGPLAL

-419 YGEKSIYLSQL
+419 YGENSIYFSQL
-430 GIKTDNNGDY
+430 GIKTDSNGNY

-445 LFKKTF
+445 IFKKTF
-451 SSNPE
+451 STNPE

-461 KDENLATD
+461 KDENLAAS

-528 AAEPASFKI
+528 AANPASFTI

-568 KTQSTDI
+568 KTRSTDI

-584 REKLINTKYTEQF
+584 REKLINSKYTEQF

>member
-1 MVEVAK
+1 
-7 EVTKPDYLSLVN
+7 
-19 KSGSGFNV
+19 V

-40 PKRTLQKTK
+40 PKRNLQKTK

-56 ISGIGFLTSQAST
+56 ISGIGFLKSQAST
-69 TQTSFTSVKSNT
+69 TQTSFTSLKSDT
-81 FFEISSSNSSGV
+81 FFEISSSNTSGV
-93 TVKAED
+93 TVTATD
-99 ETKLQAGIRSISN
+99 ETKLQANNRTISN
-112 VTTAKKMAFEFG
+112 VTTAKRMAFEFG
-124 GFSNLTDKFTANL
+124 GFSNLTDTFTANL
-137 KIDLGKWTKT
+137 TIDLGKWTKT
-147 AASSSANTD
+147 VASSSANTTNFQSD
-156 SFASQKTYMVTSP
+156 KTYIVTSP
-169 ISAPADVTKITD
+169 ISVADDVTAITNK
-181 ESDYGGGSP
+181 SSYGGGSP
-190 IPANTTFTVK
+190 IAKDTTFKVSS
-200 NGDSDTISS
+200 GQSGTIAS
-209 ASIKEIDVYA
+209 AFIKEIDVYA
-219 FQDADGANVDTL
+219 FVDADGANADTV

-236 SVSEVAALLNAIT
+236 SVSEVAALLNAIE

-272 NTGADNGFRITS
+272 NTGADNGFRITG
-284 DDDANDNKRF
+284 DNARF
-294 RTPTLPDASTTI
+294 VTPDLPDASATI

-328 SNSITDLLDGA
+328 TNSITDLIDGA
-339 SIELKSDFTTSASIG
+339 TIELKSDFTSTASIG
-354 ISRSEPNVRSTINSV
+354 VSRSETAVRSTVNDV
-369 INSLNEFKAEIDR
+369 ISNLNIFKAEIDS

-430 GIKTDNNGDY
+430 GIKTDSNGDY
-440 FLDDT
+440 YLDDT
-445 LFKKTF
+445 VFKKTF
-451 SSNPE
+451 STNPE

-461 KDENLATD
+461 KDENLSTN

-476 KSPFTQIAVGS
+476 KSPFTQIPVGT

-492 DGDQWKF
+492 DGAQWKF

-528 AAEPASFKI
+528 AADPASFKI
-537 YSGQSFSKRVAD
+537 YSGQSFSKRVSD
-549 LMTKVV
+549 LMTKAV
-555 EVGSPLRNSEETY
+555 EVGSPLRNSETTY
-568 KTQSTDI
+568 KTRSEDI
-575 EERLKKLEE
+575 EARLKELEE

-597 GKMEQSMTQFNS
+597 GKMEQAMTQFNS

>member
-27 SELVDAI
+27 GELVDAI

-40 PKRTLQKTK
+40 PKRNLQKTK

-56 ISGIGFLTSQAST
+56 ISGIGFLKSQASN
-69 TQTSFTSVKSNT
+69 TQTSFTSVKSDT

-93 TVKAED
+93 TLKAED

-137 KIDLGKWTKT
+137 TIDLGKWTKT
-147 AASSSANTD
+147 AASSSVNTN
-156 SFASQKTYMVTSP
+156 SFASQKTYMV
-169 ISAPADVTKITD
+169 ISEISNGADVTAIKSKTSYTGD
-181 ESDYGGGSP
+181 GP
-190 IPANTTFTVK
+190 IAANTTFTV
-200 NGDSDTISS
+200 NDGESGTISS
-209 ASIKEIDVYA
+209 ALIKEIDVYS
-219 FQDADGANVDTL
+219 FQDADAANAETQ
-231 NFTNK
+231 NFSNK
-236 SVSEVAALLNAIT
+236 SVSEVAALLNAVT

-272 NTGADNGFRITS
+272 KTGADNGFKITS
-284 DDDANDNKRF
+284 NLARF
-294 RTPTLPDASTTI
+294 ATPTLPDASATI

-339 SIELKSDFTTSASIG
+339 SIELKSDFATSASIG
-354 ISRSEPNVRSTINSV
+354 ISRSETNVRSTVDSI

-389 GDANGPLAL
+389 GDDNGPLAL
-398 DPAVNS
+398 DPAINS

-440 FLDDT
+440 FLDET

-451 SSNPE
+451 AANPE

-461 KDENLATD
+461 KDENLATN

-476 KSPFTQIAVGS
+476 KSPFTQIAVGT

-528 AAEPASFKI
+528 SAEPASFKI
-537 YSGQSFSKRVAD
+537 FSGQSFSKRVAD
-549 LMTKVV
+549 LMEKIV

-568 KTQSTDI
+568 KTRSTDI
-575 EERLKKLEE
+575 EERLRKLEE
-584 REKLINTKYTEQF
+584 REKLINSKYTEQF

>member
-1 MVEVAK
+1 
-7 EVTKPDYLSLVN
+7 
-19 KSGSGFNV
+19 
-27 SELVDAI
+27 

-40 PKRTLQKTK
+40 PKRNLQKTK

-69 TQTSFTSVKSNT
+69 TQSSFTSVKSNT

-99 ETKLQAGIRSISN
+99 ETKLQAGLRSISN

-147 AASSSANTD
+147 AASSSANTN

-169 ISAPADVTKITD
+169 ISVGADVTKITD

-190 IPANTTFTVK
+190 IPANTTFKVN
-200 NGDSDTISS
+200 NGASDTISS

-294 RTPTLPDASTTI
+294 RTPTLPDASATI

-316 TFTLDGVQVTRE
+316 TFVLDGVQVTRE

-339 SIELKSDFTTSASIG
+339 SIELKSDFSTSASIG
-354 ISRSEPNVRSTINSV
+354 ISRSETNVRSTINSV

-413 VEPLNG
+413 VEPING

-430 GIKTDNNGDY
+430 GIKTNNNGDY

-461 KDENLATD
+461 KDENLAAN

-507 DYKGGSMFTST
+507 DYQGGSMFTST

-528 AAEPASFKI
+528 AAEPASFKVF
-537 YSGQSFSKRVAD
+537 SGQSFSKRVAD

-568 KTQSTDI
+568 KTRGVDI

-584 REKLINTKYTEQF
+584 REKLINSKYTEQF